1 MLENYYIDCYRG
13 IASTSKPGITQ
24 KTEWTYYLIR
34 GILDTDSQTRDVRTG
49 RHGEVT
55 EAVFISGTQLL
66 KGQRLKYDNKLYEVA
81 ADGVDIM
88 KRGHHYET
96 KVTHITGVT

>member
-1 MLENYYIDCYRG
+1 MIKNYYINCYRG
-13 IASTSKPGITQ
+13 IATTTKPGITQ
-24 KTEWTYYLIR
+24 KVEWTYYMIK

-55 EAVFISGTQLL
+55 ESVLISSSQLL
-66 KGQRLKYDNKLYEVA
+66 KGERLKYKDKIYEVV
-81 ADGVDIM
+81 ADGVNIM
-88 KRGHHYET
+88 NRGHHYET